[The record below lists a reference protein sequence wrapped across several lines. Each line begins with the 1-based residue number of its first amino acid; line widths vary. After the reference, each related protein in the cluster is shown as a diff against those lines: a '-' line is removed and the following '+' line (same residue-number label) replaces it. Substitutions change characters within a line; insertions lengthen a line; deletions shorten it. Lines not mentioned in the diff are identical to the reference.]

1 MTITE
6 TTNGQQSGKQE
17 PPHAAVL
24 SQLDPN
30 VLVGHP
36 SNPRTKLTGIKEL
49 AQSVKL
55 VGIVQPLVVTKDDVG
70 YRIIAGHRRA
80 AAAIEAGL
88 ATVPCVLD
96 ESWSES
102 ELAPLTAFVAE
113 NVNREGLST
122 SEEAEAYRQ
131 MQLLG
136 MPTADIAKAA
146 GRKKKDV
153 EQAITV
159 AENEVAMAL
168 AARHDFTFEQA
179 AAIAEFSEDT
189 EAVKE
194 LTVLAVRSPGSFDH
208 KLSRLR
214 QDREREAQFQE
225 LLADFTTRGV
235 KVIERP
241 ERDDKTIVRVRDLFD
256 HKGKALD
263 PNAHEDC
270 LGYAVAIE
278 TDWSGDLHVTQ
289 YCTRWKEN
297 GHQLQPKAAANT
309 ASGPE
314 AEEAKAKRREVIEN
328 NKAWRAAEPVRRQ
341 FVTDLLARKSTPK
354 GVLRYAVDA
363 ALSDPNGFGR
373 ADAAMIA
380 TLGSIDLSKGESWG
394 PRIGHLLVERSTDVR
409 LPLVLLAQVASSV
422 ESQMGVHTWRNA
434 QFAERERAYF
444 SFLSDQGYTLSA
456 VEQLLV
462 NGGTTTK
469 VRRRRNRTGVTSSS
483 VTVLDSGASSEHE
496 TPVDQGTDGSEDP
509 AEQGVPNDVA

>member
-1 MTITE
+1 MTITITE
-6 TTNGQQSGKQE
+6 TTNEQQPGEQE
-17 PPHAAVL
+17 APHAAVL
-24 SQLDPN
+24 LQLDPN
-30 VLVGHP
+30 ALVGHP

-55 VGIVQPLVVTKDDVG
+55 VGIVQPLVVTQDDAG

-96 ESWSES
+96 AIWSES

-131 MQLLG
+131 MELLG

-159 AENEVAMAL
+159 AKNEVAMAL
-168 AARHDFTFEQA
+168 TARHDLTFDQA
-179 AAIAEFSEDT
+179 AAIAEFSENK

-194 LTVLAVRSPGSFDH
+194 LTVLAVRSPGSFEH

-214 QDREREAQFQE
+214 QDRESEARFQE
-225 LLADFTTRGV
+225 LLADFNARGV

-241 ERDDKTIVRVRDLFD
+241 ERDDKTVVRVRDLFD

-309 ASGPE
+309 VSGPE

-328 NKAWRAAEPVRRQ
+328 NKAWRAAEPVRRE
-341 FVTDLLARKSTPK
+341 FVSDLLARKSTPK

-409 LPLVLLAQVASSV
+409 LPLVLLAQVASAL

-434 QFAERERAYF
+434 QFAERERAYL
-444 SFLSDQGYTLSA
+444 SFLSEQGYTLST
-456 VEQLLV
+456 VEQLV
-462 NGGTTTK
+462 VDGGSRPK
-469 VRRRRNRTGVTSSS
+469 ARRRRERNRASIAS
-483 VTVLDSGASSEHE
+483 VSVIDGGAS
-496 TPVDQGTDGSEDP
+496 DDGDSAGEDD
-509 AEQGVPNDVA
+509 PNDVA

>member
-1 MTITE
+1 M
-6 TTNGQQSGKQE
+6 
-17 PPHAAVL
+17 L
-24 SQLDPN
+24 LQLDPN

-36 SNPRTKLTGIKEL
+36 NNPRKKLAGIKEL
-49 AQSVKL
+49 AQSVKF
-55 VGIVQPLVVTKDDVG
+55 VGVVQPLVVTQDDEG

-96 ESWSES
+96 ASWAES

-146 GRKKKDV
+146 GRKKHDV
-153 EQAITV
+153 EQAISV

-168 AARHDFTFEQA
+168 TARHDLTFEQA
-179 AAIAEFSEDT
+179 AAIAEFSEDK

-225 LLADFTTRGV
+225 LLADFTARGV

-241 ERDDKTIVRVRDLFD
+241 ERDDKTVVRVRDLFD

-263 PNAHEDC
+263 PKAHEEC

-278 TDWSGDLHVTQ
+278 TDWSGDLHVTE

-297 GHQLQPKAAANT
+297 GHQLHPKAAAAN
-309 ASGPE
+309 AMSGPE
-314 AEEAKAKRREVIEN
+314 AEDAKAKRREVIEN

-341 FVTDLLARKSTPK
+341 FVIDLLARKTTPK

-373 ADAAMIA
+373 ADAAKIA

-394 PRIGHLLVERSTDVR
+394 PRIGHLFVERSTDVR

-434 QFAERERAYF
+434 QFAERERAYL
-444 SFLSDQGYTLSA
+444 SFLAEQGYTLSV
-456 VEQLLV
+456 VEQLV
-462 NGGTTTK
+462 VDGGTKPKARRARSRRSAASATVTVINGGAA
-469 VRRRRNRTGVTSSS
+469 VEDNPAGDAGGEGVESDKT
-483 VTVLDSGASSEHE
+483 A
-496 TPVDQGTDGSEDP
+496 DGPGPD
-509 AEQGVPNDVA
+509 DVA

>member
-6 TTNGQQSGKQE
+6 TTNKQQSGEQE
-17 PPHAAVL
+17 APQAAVL
-24 SQLDPN
+24 LQLDPN
-30 VLVGHP
+30 VLIGHP
-36 SNPRTKLTGIKEL
+36 SNPRTKLIGIKEL

-55 VGIVQPLVVTKDDVG
+55 VGVVQPLIVTQDDSG

-96 ESWSES
+96 TSWSES

-159 AENEVAMAL
+159 AKNEVAMAL
-168 AARHDFTFEQA
+168 TARHDLTFEQA
-179 AAIAEFSEDT
+179 AAIAEFSEDK

-214 QDREREAQFQE
+214 QDRERETQYQE
-225 LLADFTTRGV
+225 LLADFTARCV

-241 ERDDKTIVRVRDLFD
+241 ERDNKTVVRVHDLFD
-256 HKGKALD
+256 HKGKAVD
-263 PNAHEDC
+263 PKAHEDC
-270 LGYAVAIE
+270 LGSAVAIE
-278 TDWSGDLHVTQ
+278 SDWSGDLHVTA
-289 YCTRWKEN
+289 YCTRWKES
-297 GHQLQPKAAANT
+297 GHQLHPKAA

-314 AEEAKAKRREVIEN
+314 ANEAKAKRREVIEN

-341 FVTDLLARKSTPK
+341 FVIDLLARKSTPK

-373 ADAAMIA
+373 ANEAMIA
-380 TLGSIDLSKGESWG
+380 TLGSIDLTKGESRG
-394 PRIGHLLVERSTDVR
+394 PRIGHLLVERSADVR
-409 LPLVLLAQVASSV
+409 LPLVLLAQVASAV
-422 ESQMGVHTWRNA
+422 ESQMGVHTWRKVK
-434 QFAERERAYF
+434 FAERERAYL
-444 SFLSDQGYTLSA
+444 SFLATQGYTLSA
-456 VEQLLV
+456 IEQQV
-462 NGGTTTK
+462 VDGGTK
-469 VRRRRNRTGVTSSS
+469 SKARRRRSSTTGSAEAPA
-483 VTVLDSGASSEHE
+483 VTVIHGSDDGAEGDLAE
-496 TPVDQGTDGSEDP
+496 DGEPD
-509 AEQGVPNDVA
+509 DVA